1 MSELDQII
9 NKETSPALAKALDEQ
24 QAASHPP
31 PAPLG
36 QTLDQPAPPQEL
48 DQVIDR
54 AKAEAAAAGTL
65 ALVAQVPDGVAP
77 NPDLVPHDQLNCYRV
92 LYVTV
97 SVPDKNNGL
106 VAHPQRFTKERA
118 QHVVALNELAAADVV
133 INLLHPDADEVQI
146 QQVAAIAKN
155 VLVAGNLISPNKTVP
170 AETLTWDKGVPKR
183 VAQ

>member
-9 NKETSPALAKALDEQ
+9 NKETSP
-24 QAASHPP
+24 
-31 PAPLG
+31 
-36 QTLDQPAPPQEL
+36 PQEL

-54 AKAEAAAAGTL
+54 ANAEAAAAGTL
-65 ALVAQVPDGVAP
+65 APVAQAPDAVVP
-77 NPDLVPHDQLNCYRV
+77 NPDLAPPDQLNCYRV

-97 SVPDKNNGL
+97 SVPDKNNDL
-106 VAHPQRFTKERA
+106 HPQRFTKERA

-155 VLVAGNLISPNKTVP
+155 VLVAK
-170 AETLTWDKGVPKR
+170 
-183 VAQ
+183 